1 MDSQSEES
9 AKHQV
14 FDFAVRNFL
23 DKEQIEEGEEVEI
36 RIFVTNVS
44 NNPIHE
50 FRIVRGGGG

>member
-1 MDSQSEES
+1 MAQQSDPT
-9 AKHQV
+9 KHQV

-23 DKEQIEEGEEVEI
+23 AEEQIEEGEEVEI

-50 FRIVRGGGG
+50 YKVVRAG